1 MAATDAGARRGVPE
15 LVGRARELQ
24 VLDARV
30 RSAAAG
36 AGQVVLLAGEPG
48 IGKTRLAEETVAL
61 GAGLGM
67 PCRWGRAVEGDGG
80 PPFSPFGQLL
90 RGLHTPAQ
98 STTPAAAV
106 PSGLVAAGVAGP
118 GPLPGALAAQGRF
131 EMFEAV
137 TDLLAAAAEVRLTL

>member
-80 PPFSPFGQLL
+80 PPFRPE
-90 RGLHTPAQ
+90 T
-98 STTPAAAV
+98 
-106 PSGLVAAGVAGP
+106 
-118 GPLPGALAAQGRF
+118 GRKS
-131 EMFEAV
+131 MPC
-137 TDLLAAAAEVRLTL
+137 R